1 MLLFEVCLMIECKI
15 DVESLTKVQLQS
27 SCFDIVA
34 EMNSNSITSYA
45 ELINS

>member
-27 SCFDIVA
+27 SCFDIA